1 MLSSIGAN
9 GGAMRLFCPAE
20 NYQVTTNVHG
30 QNGVLARVIYR
41 LLLIIY
47 TKYMKANEFRIG
59 NLLTSKT
66 WQGVGEIEGIEM
78 INNHFELKIKDYI
91 HKVDDAI
98 YCEIKPI
105 KLTAEWLLKL
115 GAKKNQLPN
124 GYWIS
129 VANLKAELH
138 FETFDNTDEIVT
150 TLISQSCELILD
162 SIKYVHEYQN
172 LYYALT
178 KCELSL
184 SGI

>member
-1 MLSSIGAN
+1 MIAN
-9 GGAMRLFCPAE
+9 ELRINNLINFSETGDIFRVVEISPKGFRVINKNEDTWIEEWQFE
-20 NYQVTTNVHG
+20 
-30 QNGVLARVIYR
+30 GVL
-41 LLLIIY
+41 L
-47 TKYMKANEFRIG
+47 TK
-59 NLLTSKT
+59 
-66 WQGVGEIEGIEM
+66 
-78 INNHFELKIKDYI
+78 
-91 HKVDDAI
+91 
-98 YCEIKPI
+98 
-105 KLTAEWLLKL
+105 EWLLKL

-129 VANLKAELH
+129 VTNLKAEFH

-162 SIKYVHEYQN
+162 RVKYVHEYQN